1 MSKTIKLP
9 SGKLIDLSRFVAML
23 PADNKYKLSLD
34 GANTTIEVDT
44 EDAQYINRQLQ
55 LVSDN
60 NNSHVKEQWDKANQ
74 LRKNQPLM
82 QLIKQWREQK
92 NGQPA
97 TEEEIQSYR
106 EIQEALKNQNVSWD
120 REEQIRL
127 NQPKLRKLK
136 EIIERK
142 KQEQPSAEKAAYF
155 ESFKK
160 TMDAH
165 RPVGRKLYEH

>member
-23 PADNKYKLSLD
+23 PAENKYKLSLD
-34 GANTTIEVDT
+34 GAKTTIELDT
-44 EDAQYINRQLQ
+44 EDAEYIQQQLQ
-55 LVSDN
+55 LVASN
-60 NNSHVKEQWDKANQ
+60 NNKQVKEQWDKADQ

-82 QLIKQWREQK
+82 QLIEQWRKQT
-92 NGQPA
+92 NVQDP
-97 TEEEIQSYR
+97 TEEEIQEYQ
-106 EIQEALKNQNVSWD
+106 EIQEALKNQNGSWD

>member
-1 MSKTIKLP
+1 MSYFARM
-9 SGKLIDLSRFVAML
+9 SAVR
-23 PADNKYKLSLD
+23 
-34 GANTTIEVDT
+34 
-44 EDAQYINRQLQ
+44 QYIHQQLQ
-55 LVSDN
+55 LVSN
-60 NNSHVKEQWDKANQ
+60 NKQVKEQWDKASQ

-82 QLIKQWREQK
+82 QLIKQWREQT
-92 NGQPA
+92 NVQAP
-97 TEEEIQSYR
+97 TEEEIQEYR
-106 EIQEALKNQNVSWD
+106 EIQEALKNHNGSWD

>member
-1 MSKTIKLP
+1 MSQTIKLP

-23 PADNKYKLSLD
+23 PVDNKYQLSLD

-44 EDAQYINRQLQ
+44 EDAEYIQLQ
-55 LVSDN
+55 LVSNRN
-60 NNSHVKEQWDKANQ
+60 NKQVKEQWDKTAQ

-82 QLIKQWREQK
+82 QLIEQWREQK
-92 NGQPA
+92 NVQAP
-97 TEEEIQSYR
+97 TEEEIQEYQ
-106 EIQEALKNQNVSWD
+106 EIQEALKNHNGSWD

-136 EIIERK
+136 EIIEQK

-165 RPVGRKLYEH
+165 RPVGRKLYEQ

>member
-34 GANTTIEVDT
+34 GANTTIELDP
-44 EDAQYINRQLQ
+44 EDAQYIDRQLQ

-97 TEEEIQSYR
+97 TEEEIQSYQ
-106 EIQEALKNQNVSWD
+106 EIQESLKRNRFSERVS
-120 REEQIRL
+120 
-127 NQPKLRKLK
+127 K
-136 EIIERK
+136 
-142 KQEQPSAEKAAYF
+142 
-155 ESFKK
+155 
-160 TMDAH
+160 
-165 RPVGRKLYEH
+165 V